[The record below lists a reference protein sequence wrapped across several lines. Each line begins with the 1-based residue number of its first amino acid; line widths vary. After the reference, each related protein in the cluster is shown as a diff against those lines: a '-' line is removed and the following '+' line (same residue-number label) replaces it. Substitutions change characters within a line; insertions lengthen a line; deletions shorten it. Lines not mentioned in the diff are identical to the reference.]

1 MRRGKAQLIHMSKAT
16 TFNNDSPV
24 KFTKRIVSP
33 LIQKDGSVLN
43 RAAGN
48 NDIGAMIKM
57 QFDPNINAKLN
68 AFAELH

>member
-1 MRRGKAQLIHMSKAT
+1 MSKAT

-24 KFTKRIVSP
+24 KFSKRIVSP
-33 LIQKDGSVLN
+33 LVKNDGSILN

-57 QFDPNINAKLN
+57 QFDPNLRTKSN